1 MAVKRRQLDFPIVA
15 PIGISGFT
23 AVGTSSV
30 VTSVITTALSTA
42 GDGGVSVPLQAS
54 SNNSVGVVTTGTTNR
69 VEIVSAST
77 KERLIDASGNEV
89 YGRLTESGGIYTL
102 SYYSLISGTET
113 AYTMPSTS
121 IDFYFNYCFDAY
133 RLPADFAVRL
143 PTKIISDDPSN
154 QGGKE
159 FIERLTVTALNT
171 VSNLTKTPISGS
183 LKLIVY
189 GVTHTLVDS
198 PTPFSVSGKA
208 ITWNANNAGYSLE
221 TVDNVV
227 ACYFTN
233 E

>member
-1 MAVKRRQLDFPIVA
+1 MAIKRKQIDFPIIA

-23 AVGTSSV
+23 SAGVDDV
-30 VTSVITTALSTA
+30 VTSVITSALSTA
-42 GDGGVSVPLQAS
+42 GDGGVSVPLQVSAS
-54 SNNSVGVVTTGTTNR
+54 NSVGVLTSGSNR
-69 VEIVSAST
+69 VEIVLAST
-77 KERLIDASGNEV
+77 KERLIDASGNEI

-102 SYYSLISGTET
+102 SYYSLISGVET

-143 PTKIISDDPSN
+143 NARIVSDDPASRT
-154 QGGKE
+154 GKQLT
-159 FIERLTVTALNT
+159 ERLTVTALNT
-171 VSNLTKTPISGS
+171 VSNLTKTPISGT
-183 LKLIVY
+183 LQLIVY

-208 ITWNANNAGYSLE
+208 ITWNASNAGYALE

-227 ACYFTN
+227 AVYFTN